1 MRKPLKY
8 AIVSETAPMPPVSLG
23 REEMSGN
30 RQNHFWPL
38 MFSITCPVQNGPK
51 LDFLTGPVRGD
62 LRNTRSNFRNGMLS
76 WMFVSA
82 ALMLQGEIIDRIA
95 VSVGN
100 QVITENQIEEE
111 VRVTAFQNRSDLSL
125 STAEKKKAA
134 ERLIEQSLVKREMD
148 ISRYPLPQL
157 ADADVRLAEIRASF
171 GNGYQQKLSQYGI
184 DEAALRR
191 HLWWQLALLRFIE
204 YRFRPGIQ
212 LPEQDV
218 REAYDNQAVQ
228 WKQQGLTPIPSF
240 EEARPGL
247 EQALVEQRTDQA
259 LDRWLGD
266 TLTQVEIRFH
276 EGAFQ

>member
-1 MRKPLKY
+1 MRK
-8 AIVSETAPMPPVSLG
+8 TMG
-23 REEMSGN
+23 
-30 RQNHFWPL
+30 
-38 MFSITCPVQNGPK
+38 
-51 LDFLTGPVRGD
+51 LTFVFVALA
-62 LRNTRSNFRNGMLS
+62 LR
-76 WMFVSA
+76 
-82 ALMLQGEIIDRIA
+82 GEIIDRIA

-111 VRVTAFQNRSDLSL
+111 VRVTALQNGSELSL

-157 ADADVRLAEIRASF
+157 ADADARLAEVRASF
-171 GNGYQQKLSQYGI
+171 AAGYQQKLAQYGI

-191 HLWWQLALLRFIE
+191 HLWWQVALLHFIE

-218 REAYDNQAVQ
+218 REAYDNQVVQ
-228 WKQQGLTPIPSF
+228 WKQKGLTPIPDF
-240 EEARPGL
+240 EEARPKL

-266 TLTQVEIRFH
+266 TRTQVEIRFH